1 MLFRR
6 YGKRVDSV
14 VTHFDPYALNEI
26 GFRRDRSRTL
36 PADEFAAR
44 YAKVAEYAVEEET
57 EGPVQSEAET
67 EILARLERQVR
78 TRTEGLAPGQV
89 LLVENEQGTDY
100 PKLRNRQDRV
110 VVRGEN
116 RMYFRWRVHPP
127 IRLGLYE
134 PREGKG
140 GRAGPTAGSPA
151 VSPVRS
157 PEGISAPGRRP

>member
-36 PADEFAAR
+36 PADEFATR

-134 PREGKG
+134 PRERKG
-140 GRAGPTAGSPA
+140 GRAGAAAGSPA
-151 VSPVRS
+151 ASGVRS
-157 PEGISAPGRRP
+157 PEGISPPGRRP

>member
-26 GFRRDRSRTL
+26 GFRRDRSHTF
-36 PADEFAAR
+36 PADEFTAR
-44 YAKVAEYAVEEET
+44 YAKVAEYAVAEET
-57 EGPVQSEAET
+57 EGPVQSEAEA

-78 TRTEGLAPGQV
+78 ARTEGLAPGQV

-110 VVRGEN
+110 IVRGEN
-116 RMYFRWRVHPP
+116 RLYFRWRVAPP

-134 PREGKG
+134 PRQGEGA
-140 GRAGPTAGSPA
+140 RAGPAAGSPPG
-151 VSPVRS
+151 SPVRS
-157 PEGISAPGRRP
+157 PGGISSPGPRP